1 MKKYEISENDY
12 KAIEEHYNKF
22 FTKAGAKSAD
32 MVFHEVCSDDMH
44 IDLLVYYPTEEFPYH
59 IVSTIGMSGYTMNA
73 VFPNIELIMF
83 LPKDWKI
90 SKEDFENEEW
100 YWPIRLLKVAARL
113 PYTTNSFLEIG
124 HTFSYDENDTPFAK
138 STDMCSGLITHPTL
152 LDKGVEDLRYG
163 FINRK
168 KIKFL
173 CLTAINKE
181 ELDYIYS
188 QGITKFL
195 KEKLVKNGVTDL
207 VVRNKR

>member
-1 MKKYEISENDY
+1 
-12 KAIEEHYNKF
+12 
-22 FTKAGAKSAD
+22 
-32 MVFHEVCSDDMH
+32 
-44 IDLLVYYPTEEFPYH
+44 
-59 IVSTIGMSGYTMNA
+59 
-73 VFPNIELIMF
+73 
-83 LPKDWKI
+83 
-90 SKEDFENEEW
+90 
-100 YWPIRLLKVAARL
+100 
-113 PYTTNSFLEIG
+113 
-124 HTFSYDENDTPFAK
+124 
-138 STDMCSGLITHPTL
+138 MCSGLIIHQTL
-152 LDKGVEDLRYG
+152 LDKGVEDLKYG